1 MLSGNLDLF
10 ALADVLRFVARSGA
24 TGAVNIYRPSEAGR
38 ILLSEGEIVGA
49 SVDTFEAADTD
60 GVVEAGLRLLD
71 VSGGDFA
78 LDIEDVE
85 GPAQITVEDFLKT
98 VNRRR
103 AEWRKIVSAIGSLDA
118 PLYLLPQLPE
128 GAQEITLS
136 PLEWQIAVHADGQR
150 SLREIA
156 HEVGTPDFSVATAVL
171 AMSNAGLLSLPGG
184 QDVAQ
189 EEDEG
194 PEASDEEDDFEA
206 HFEPD
211 ASTEEHQD
219 EDSDED
225 EEEQAA
231 EDEGADLVD
240 AMEEDA
246 DPALL
251 LRELGQQKAPPRAR
265 RLTAASRQEQ
275 ALRLRSR

>member
-24 TGAVNIYRPSEAGR
+24 TGAVNIYRPHEGGR
-38 ILLSEGEIVGA
+38 ILLTEGEIVGA

-60 GVVEAGLRLLD
+60 GVIEAGLRLLD
-71 VSGGDFA
+71 QSGGDFA

-103 AEWRKIVSAIGSLDA
+103 AEWRKIVAAVGSLDD
-118 PLYLLPQLPE
+118 PLYLVPQLPD
-128 GAQEITLS
+128 GTQEITLS
-136 PLEWQIAVHADGQR
+136 PLEWQIAVHSDGQR

-156 HEVGTPDFSVATAVL
+156 HEVGTSDFSVATAVL

-184 QDVAQ
+184 HAAV
-189 EEDEG
+189 EPEVVEDEDFSDSFEG
-194 PEASDEEDDFEA
+194 AGESGEQDDSGEEAAD
-206 HFEPD
+206 EPD
-211 ASTEEHQD
+211 LMDRVED
-219 EDSDED
+219 EDP
-225 EEEQAA
+225 
-231 EDEGADLVD
+231 
-240 AMEEDA
+240 
-246 DPALL
+246 DPAML
-251 LRELGQQKAPPRAR
+251 LRELGEQKSPPRAR

-275 ALRLRSR
+275 AIRLRSR